1 MVLPMGSAGGTAEGR
16 PGYGPRAEEAA
27 AILARRYG
35 AWEEEGLPVLDQLCW
50 FLLSARTTVENCDAA
65 YAALRA
71 AYPSWEA
78 AAAATIDE
86 LAPLLRPA
94 GLQRARAA
102 NLLASLEAIRNRFGA
117 ASLEGMR
124 QWPDD
129 DCEAF
134 LLSLPGVG
142 LKVAR
147 CVLSFGLGRPSF
159 AVDAH
164 IWRITRRMGWHSF
177 AGDAPTRAGADAIQA
192 IAARVPDPLSL
203 HVNLIRLGREFCP
216 AAEPRCPDCPLR
228 KLCATGSGA
237 RTA

>member
-1 MVLPMGSAGGTAEGR
+1 MFSRRRSQDQRYAAAERCASLTRPRPPAMVLTMGSAGGIAEER
-16 PGYGPRAEEAA
+16 PGYGLLAAEVA
-27 AILARRYG
+27 AILASRYG

-102 NLLASLEAIRNRFGA
+102 SLLGSLEAVRDRFGET
-117 ASLEGMR
+117 SLEGLR
-124 QWPDD
+124 RWPDA

-134 LLSLPGVG
+134 LLTLPGVG

-164 IWRITRRMGWHSF
+164 IWR
-177 AGDAPTRAGADAIQA
+177 
-192 IAARVPDPLSL
+192 
-203 HVNLIRLGREFCP
+203 
-216 AAEPRCPDCPLR
+216 
-228 KLCATGSGA
+228 
-237 RTA
+237 